1 MKSKKNSVPQPL
13 PDETLSSWMCRV
25 NSTAAI
31 PFISHERF
39 SSSEGE
45 IKERDERGLWGE
57 GFADRDVLSENRLI
71 EPLMR
76 IFGISP
82 EWLTKRF
89 PEFSQLI
96 IPTQFRRA
104 FCSEC
109 LMESFQHV
117 GIPVSK
123 VQWCYLAKPMCELHG
138 IPLHDS
144 TRLFIEHDDYSV
156 QALVSY
162 LDDPKFKETQDH
174 VRSAGRLTLSL
185 AFKAQ
190 KHFQKL
196 IKRAHKSGD
205 GLKVQ
210 MFMITLM
217 RTMMMPAYHHAYPN
231 IAFHNWGGTNP
242 YMGLGIHA
250 DFFLEIYRS
259 TCLARIYALYFSAI
273 ALGWI
278 SSKQAFTTIREC
290 YFAPW
295 RVDQV
300 WCRLDNYP
308 GILRLVALE
317 LKSYQTQ
324 YLSLADLDS
333 PALNRMSYDE

>member
-1 MKSKKNSVPQPL
+1 MKSKKFSIPQPF
-13 PDETLSSWMCRV
+13 PDETLSSWMWRV
-25 NSTAAI
+25 NSTATI
-31 PFISHERF
+31 PLISHERF
-39 SSSEGE
+39 SSPEGE
-45 IKERDERGLWGE
+45 ILERDEQGLRGE
-57 GFADRDVLSENRLI
+57 GFADRDVLSENRFI

-82 EWLTKRF
+82 EWLSKRF
-89 PEFSQLI
+89 PAFSQLS
-96 IPTQFRRA
+96 IPIQFRRA

-138 IPLHDS
+138 VPLHDS

-174 VRSAGRLTLSL
+174 VRSAGRLTHSL

-190 KHFQKL
+190 QHFQRL
-196 IKRAHKSGD
+196 VKRARKSGD
-205 GLKVQ
+205 ELKVQ

-231 IAFHNWGGTNP
+231 VAFHNWGGTNP

-259 TCLARIYALYFSAI
+259 TCLARIHALYFSAI

-278 SSKQAFTTIREC
+278 SSKQAFTTTREC

-300 WCRLDNYP
+300 WSRLDSYP
-308 GILRLVALE
+308 SVLRIVALE
-317 LKSYQTQ
+317 LKNYQTQ
-324 YLSLADLDS
+324 YLNLADLDS